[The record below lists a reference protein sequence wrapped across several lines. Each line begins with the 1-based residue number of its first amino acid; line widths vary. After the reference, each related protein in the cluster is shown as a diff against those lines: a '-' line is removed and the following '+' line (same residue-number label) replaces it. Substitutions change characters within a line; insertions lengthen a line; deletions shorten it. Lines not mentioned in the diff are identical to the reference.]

1 MAQLTSLEPDA
12 SPALDRLYQHAH
24 AHAPEGFAF
33 DRNVCAVFDDMVARS
48 VPQYQATQQLIA
60 ELALQ
65 YLSPAELAAPAGAA
79 PTRPAPHAALLE
91 AESSTAPASIVDL
104 GCSTGNSLS
113 ALLARTTHPLSY
125 VGVDSSE
132 EMLALCRNKAQGF
145 SPEHHVNLVRADV
158 TQLKRL
164 PAPRPRVALMVL
176 VLQFIRPFERPRVV
190 RMVHRSL
197 EPGGCLILLEKTLEE
212 HAELNGT
219 FIALHHAHKRA
230 AGYSELEIAKKRE
243 ALENRLIPCFP
254 RENLALLKEAG
265 FRHVTTFFQW
275 LNFQGYLAVKA

>member
-1 MAQLTSLEPDA
+1 MAQLTSLEPDP

-24 AHAPEGFAF
+24 AHAPEGFTF

-48 VPQYQATQQLIA
+48 VPQYQAAQQLIA

-65 YLSPAELAAPAGAA
+65 YLSPAELLAAPSRA
-79 PTRPAPHAALLE
+79 PQHAAMLE
-91 AESSTAPASIVDL
+91 ANGSSAPATLVDL
-104 GCSTGNSLS
+104 GCSTGNSLN
-113 ALLARTTHPLSY
+113 ALLTRTPQPLSY

-132 EMLALCRNKAQGF
+132 EMLARCRDKARHF
-145 SPEHHVNLVRADV
+145 SPEHHVSFVCADV
-158 TQLKRL
+158 TQLRRL
-164 PAPRPRVALMVL
+164 PAARPRVALMVL
-176 VLQFIRPFERPRVV
+176 VLQFIRPFERLRVV

-212 HAELNGT
+212 HADLNGT

-265 FRHVTTFFQW
+265 FRQVTTFFQW